1 MTARM
6 FKPPA
11 APAVQAPKS
20 PEEWTRLMR
29 QVIERAE
36 TLQHRHL
43 PGLRASLVQGNAEK
57 HLRLL
62 GIISQADLDRQFPL
76 PT

>member
-6 FKPPA
+6 FNPPA
-11 APAVQAPKS
+11 AQKVQAPKS
-20 PEEWTRLMR
+20 HEEWTRLMR

-36 TLQHRHL
+36 ALQHRHL
-43 PGLRASLVQGNAEK
+43 PGLRASLVQGAAER
-57 HLRLL
+57 HLRTL
-62 GIISQADLDRQFPL
+62 GIISQADLDREFPL